1 MCFYYALMMW
11 IKYRGKVFIQV
22 NPFVHVIVSGDGYC
36 WHGTKKGGK
45 WHVERLDADA
55 LARWFIQK

>member
-1 MCFYYALMMW
+1 MMW